1 MAPDRHGNPDVT
13 SVLLDANALMMPGQF
28 GIDLFGQIGEL
39 VGAFE
44 PLVLEEVQGEL
55 YGLSRG
61 RGGHAAAARL
71 GLSLA
76 AKCTVVPASPEGGP
90 VDAKIARYAEA
101 HRCMVATND
110 RELRNHLLSRGI
122 DVIFI
127 RKQKKLELIRS

>member
-13 SVLLDANALMMPGQF
+13 LVLLDANALMMPGQF

-44 PLVLEEVQGEL
+44 PLVLDEVKGEL
-55 YGLSRG
+55 TGLSTGRG
-61 RGGHAAAARL
+61 RHAAAARL
-71 GLSLA
+71 GLA
-76 AKCTVVPASPEGGP
+76 VAERCRAVPASPEGGP
-90 VDAKIARYAEA
+90 VDVKIAAFA
-101 HRCMVATND
+101 KKHRCMVVTND
-110 RELRNHLLSRGI
+110 KELKNHLLSCGI